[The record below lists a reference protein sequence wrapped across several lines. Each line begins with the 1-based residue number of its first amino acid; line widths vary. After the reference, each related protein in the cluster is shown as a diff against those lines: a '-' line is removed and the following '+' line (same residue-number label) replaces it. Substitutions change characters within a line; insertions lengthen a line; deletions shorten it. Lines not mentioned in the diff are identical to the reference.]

1 MRREFVSAIKLI
13 MLFIVI
19 IVIIAAAKF
28 ILRKVFNINK
38 VKKKAFAYNH
48 INSTHRKVDWAV
60 RLTALTVY
68 LILMNQLFYHDFS
81 VNLFI
86 LVMTLLFTSENFVRA
101 FFEWRFSADPK
112 QAILSL
118 AEGVI
123 LITIVLG
130 VIQFNVLN
138 FLLK

>member
-1 MRREFVSAIKLI
+1 MSGFKFI

-19 IVIIAAAKF
+19 ILIIAASKF

-38 VKKKAFAYNH
+38 VKKKAFSYHH

-60 RLTALTVY
+60 RLTALAVY
-68 LILMNQLFYHDFS
+68 LILMNRLFYHDLS
-81 VNLFI
+81 INLF
-86 LVMTLLFTSENFVRA
+86 LFFMTLIFTSDNFVRA
-101 FFEWRFSADPK
+101 YFEWKFSADPK
-112 QAILSL
+112 QSILSI

-130 VIQFNVLN
+130 IIQFDVLN
-138 FLLK
+138 LLVQ

>member
-1 MRREFVSAIKLI
+1 MSGFKFI

-19 IVIIAAAKF
+19 ILIIAASKF
-28 ILRKVFNINK
+28 ILRKVFNIKK
-38 VKKKAFAYNH
+38 VKKKAFTYHH

-81 VNLFI
+81 INLF
-86 LVMTLLFTSENFVRA
+86 LFFMTLVFTSENFVRA
-101 FFEWRFSADPK
+101 YFEWKFSADPK
-112 QAILSL
+112 QSILSI

-123 LITIVLG
+123 LISIVLG
-130 VIQFNVLN
+130 IIQFDVLN
-138 FLLK
+138 LLVQ

>member
-1 MRREFVSAIKLI
+1 MSGFKFI

-19 IVIIAAAKF
+19 ILIIAASKF

-38 VKKKAFAYNH
+38 VKKKAFSYHH

-60 RLTALTVY
+60 RLTALAVY
-68 LILMNQLFYHDFS
+68 LILMNQLFYHDLS
-81 VNLFI
+81 INLF
-86 LVMTLLFTSENFVRA
+86 LFFMTLIFTSENFVRA
-101 FFEWRFSADPK
+101 YFEWKFSADPK
-112 QAILSL
+112 QSILSI

-130 VIQFNVLN
+130 IIQFDVLN
-138 FLLK
+138 LLVQ

>member
-1 MRREFVSAIKLI
+1 MSGFKFI

-19 IVIIAAAKF
+19 ILIIAASKF

-38 VKKKAFAYNH
+38 VKKKAFSYHH

-60 RLTALTVY
+60 RLTALAVY
-68 LILMNQLFYHDFS
+68 LILMYQLFYHDLS
-81 VNLFI
+81 INLF
-86 LVMTLLFTSENFVRA
+86 LFFMTLIFTSENFVRA
-101 FFEWRFSADPK
+101 YFEWKFSADPK
-112 QAILSL
+112 QSILSI

-130 VIQFNVLN
+130 IIQFDVLN
-138 FLLK
+138 LLVQ